1 MNKHK
6 TNVKETTVPYAV
18 DESRDELARYGGIP
32 AFQQSWSALGG
43 DTVLQQASIRYGQ
56 ESDKVADLSLLLL
69 SAPFV
74 NATSQ
79 RKVAQ
84 RFGGEGAGPEVDPLL
99 DQLTEATISQRTLNR
114 FVNTKRYE
122 WLKVQAHRVHHLQQ
136 LSGYRT
142 NRKGVVILDDWPLI
156 KAFASAMPYLSPIWD
171 NNLKCSLLGY
181 AIVHL
186 YYYHPYQQSYSIGMY
201 PWLKQSLTGE
211 KKSKGQ
217 ARRPAQDDEE
227 MSKLDVALMLID
239 QLLATLHFAALV
251 FDSWYTARWL
261 GHQLTKRGLTWIG
274 DADVKQKFEVKG
286 QYLTVPQIYQQYRHC
301 LRRVSGQKRAVKA
314 FSLPAIIR
322 PDAYTKVAQAV
333 QLVIVTGLHKPRDK
347 DKGYK
352 ILICNRRHYR
362 LARIVRLFAYRPQI
376 EQVHRHGKQEA
387 GWLDFHSR
395 SVPALL
401 CHLTFCLFRCDCLAF
416 LQQATPAAHA
426 FSVVQFID
434 YCLRATVRLVWQAGQ
449 RWVAHLKPDHP
460 LWSFYYRPAL
470 VHR

>member
-18 DESRDELARYGGIP
+18 DQSTDELARYGGIP
-32 AFQQSWSALGG
+32 AFKQSWHALGG
-43 DTVLQQASIRYGQ
+43 HTVMQQANIHYGQ
-56 ESDKVADLSLLLL
+56 ESDKAGDLSFLLL

-84 RFGGEGAGPEVDPLL
+84 RFGGEGSGPEVDQLL
-99 DQLTEATISQRTLNR
+99 AQQTEAPISQRTLNR
-114 FVNTKRYE
+114 FVNTQRYE
-122 WLKVQAHRVHHLQQ
+122 WLKVQARRVEQLQQ
-136 LSGYRT
+136 MPGYRT

-171 NNLKCSLLGY
+171 NNLKCSLPGY

-186 YYYHPYQQSYSIGMY
+186 YYYHPYLQSYSIGMY

-217 ARRPAQDDEE
+217 ARRPARADEE

-239 QLLATLHFAALV
+239 HLFAALNFAAVV
-251 FDSWYTARWL
+251 FDSWYTARWF
-261 GHQLTKRGLTWIG
+261 GHQLTTRDLTWIG
-274 DADVKQKFEVKG
+274 DADVKQKFVVKG
-286 QYLTVPQIYQQYRHC
+286 QYLTVPQIYQQYRHR
-301 LRRVSGQKRAVKA
+301 LRRVPGQKRSVRAL
-314 FSLPAIIR
+314 SLPAIIR

-333 QLVIVTGLHKPRDK
+333 QLVVVTGLHKPRDK

-352 ILICNRRHYR
+352 VLICNCRHYR
-362 LARIVRLFAYRPQI
+362 LERIVRLFTYRPQI

-416 LQQATPAAHA
+416 LQQATPAARA
-426 FSVVQFID
+426 LSVVQFID
-434 YCLRATVRLVWQAGQ
+434 HCLRATVRLVWQVGQ

-460 LWSFYYRPAL
+460 LWSFYRRPAL